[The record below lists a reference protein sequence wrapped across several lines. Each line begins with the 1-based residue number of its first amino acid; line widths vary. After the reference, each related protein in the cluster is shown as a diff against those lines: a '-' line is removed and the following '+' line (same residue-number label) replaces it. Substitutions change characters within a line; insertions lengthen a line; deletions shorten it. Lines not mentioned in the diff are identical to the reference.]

1 MFQREVGSG
10 VNRATDYRDLCSKI
24 VGCATSQHV
33 ATVAINNGGTGGT
46 FVIGDIVTLTHAG
59 ALLDARFEVLT
70 VSAGQ
75 ILTMRIQ
82 DNGAFSNRIASAVVG
97 GAAGSGYAVGDILE
111 LQGGTQREKGK
122 VEVATLSGSAV
133 ATVTPFETG
142 GAYTVAPSASDTTVG
157 IGPAAFAGDDAC
169 TITPTMTGMIGTT
182 GLAVTGGGGTG
193 ATVDITLA
201 ETGWTVDD
209 RNVNSRT
216 ENSLTDEKEV
226 VLVGDATGMTNK
238 PYVAM
243 TTATRTSGIDDRY
256 AISINGMA
264 AHNPAL
270 ALYLSPLIHPSINTS
285 TGILQRGAYIL
296 CPENL
301 SQEIDFWFTIDTF
314 RIMVV
319 TNNNP
324 AAVNTDSGEY
334 MRMHMGLMNSYGTE
348 SENPY
353 PMMVGASSALPEIDP
368 TAANQSISGMPE
380 CVAPTGQESPWAFYE
395 AENSLWRDITNGN
408 NLAVGGDHF
417 YIAYPFGDLS
427 RLSAITSADKIVD
440 AGPIETF
447 ETWATVTRGSPSA
460 KLRPIPGVA
469 PQIFLWP
476 INIIR
481 RAGGTSSNSVED
493 GPRGEVRGMYFLTA
507 TDSSGNQITNF
518 SEDYITIG
526 TDRYRVFHNHLHTQR
541 YQYIAILEDV

>member
-1 MFQREVGSG
+1 M
-10 VNRATDYRDLCSKI
+10 
-24 VGCATSQHV
+24 ATSQHV
-33 ATVAINNGGTGGT
+33 ATVVINNGGTGGT
-46 FVIGDIVTLTHAG
+46 YVVGDIVTLTHAG

-82 DNGAFSNRIASAVVG
+82 DNGAFSNRLTSAVVG

-122 VEVATLSGSAV
+122 VQVATLSGSAV
-133 ATVTPFETG
+133 ATVTVFETG

-209 RNVNSRT
+209 RNTNQRT

-226 VLVGDATGMTNK
+226 VLLGDATGMTNK

-243 TTATRTSGIDDRY
+243 ITATRTSGINDRY
-256 AISINGMA
+256 SIAINGMV

-270 ALYLSPLIHPSINTS
+270 DLYQSPLIHPSINTS

-296 CPENL
+296 CPEDQL
-301 SQEIDFWFTIDTF
+301 QEIDFWLSIDTF
-314 RIMVV
+314 RISVV

-324 AAVNTDSGEY
+324 AAVNTDNGEY

-353 PMMVGASSALPEIDP
+353 PMMVGASSSLPEIDP
-368 TAANQSISGMPE
+368 HSANESISGLPE
-380 CVAPTGQESPWAFYE
+380 CVAPTSEVSPWAFFE
-395 AENSLWRDITNGN
+395 AENSLWRDVTNGN

-427 RLSAITSADKIVD
+427 RLSSSTSADKIVD

-447 ETWATVTRGSPSA
+447 ETWCSVTRGSPSA
-460 KLRPIPGVA
+460 KLRPIPGVT

-481 RAGGTSSNSVED
+481 RAGGNSSNAIED
-493 GPRGEVRGMYFLTA
+493 GPRGEVRGMFFLTA
-507 TDSSGNQITNF
+507 TDSTGAVITNF